1 MARVETAD
9 DKGKPW
15 LATAFWIV
23 ASGNVLLTLIPALNQ
38 WNHPQGEFSGL
49 VAISL
54 LAIVVC
60 LILVVVIV
68 ALIRKPTAY
77 GIGLALVSVPALWFV
92 ANGARNL
99 IERAAAPSLA
109 DQAAGRGYFSTPGD
123 RALAEAIVAG
133 DAAKVALLAPAANL
147 SAAGWGGMTFMRLA
161 LENGHANHDVLGVL
175 LRDGIDPDQDASL
188 LYQMIY
194 REKDE
199 ALLRLV
205 IYSGVDLN
213 KHMGRGKWFYFVGYN
228 WPEGLALVLDHGAD
242 TEAQDSEGY
251 TEIMRATRAQS
262 WPTVEALLAHG
273 ARIDHVANDGRS
285 LRDLLPAAIEGY
297 HGELPPRIAAL
308 RESLR

>member
-1 MARVETAD
+1 LMSD
-9 DKGKPW
+9 GKGKPW
-15 LATAFWIV
+15 LAILFWI
-23 ASGNVLLTLIPALNQ
+23 AAGGNVLLALIPALRE

-49 VAISL
+49 AVISL
-54 LAIVVC
+54 LAIAVC
-60 LILVVVIV
+60 LSVVVVIV
-68 ALIRKPTAY
+68 AIIRKPAAY
-77 GIGLALVSVPALWFV
+77 GIGLTLVSVPALWFV

-99 IERAAAPSLA
+99 AQRAAAPSLA
-109 DQAAGRGYFSTPGD
+109 DQAAGRGYFFTPAD

-133 DAAKVALLAPAANL
+133 DGAKVASLAPAANL
-147 SAAGWGGMTFMRLA
+147 NAAGWGGMSFTRLA

-199 ALLRLV
+199 GLLRLV
-205 IYSGVDLN
+205 IDSGVDLS
-213 KHMGRGKWFYFVGYN
+213 KHMGRGRWFYFVGYD
-228 WPEGLALVLDHGAD
+228 WPQGLALVLDHGAD

-262 WPTVEALLAHG
+262 WRTVEALLEHG

>member
-1 MARVETAD
+1 MARIETAN

-15 LATAFWIV
+15 LATLFWMAAI
-23 ASGNVLLTLIPALNQ
+23 GNVLLILIPALNE

-49 VAISL
+49 VSISL

-60 LILVVVIV
+60 LIAIVVIV
-68 ALIRKPTAY
+68 ALIRKPAAY
-77 GIGLALVSVPALWFV
+77 GVGLALVSVPALLFAV
-92 ANGARNL
+92 NGAKNL
-99 IERAAAPSLA
+99 ADRAAAPSVA
-109 DQAAGRGYFSTPGD
+109 DQAAGRGYFSTPSD
-123 RALAEAIVAG
+123 RALADAIVAG
-133 DAAKVALLAPAANL
+133 DVARVALLAPAANL
-147 SAAGWGGMTFMRLA
+147 NAAGWGGMTFMRLA
-161 LENGHANHDVLGVL
+161 LENGHANHDVLAVL

-188 LYQMIY
+188 LYQIIY
-194 REKDE
+194 AQKDE
-199 ALLRLV
+199 GLLRLV
-205 IYSGVDLN
+205 IDSGVDLN

-262 WPTVEALLAHG
+262 WPAVEALLAHG
-273 ARIDHVANDGRS
+273 ARIDHVAHDGRS

-297 HGELPPRIAAL
+297 HGELPRRIAAL